1 MGDRSALQPNVQS
14 GVARGRDIT
23 MTLNITV
30 AARWMM
36 TQSSDFRLTRGSHLV
51 SNAAQKQFVLHYH
64 DWAGVVSY
72 TGVAS
77 APGHDTAVWLEQ
89 VLTHALAHRSRAMVV
104 RRLAE
109 EGSEWLSH
117 VPRPYRLHSFTMI
130 SYERGRPRV
139 DVISNFERAGG
150 EPLPEPLDHFV
161 VSHVRPRAPRL
172 IITGQPQVVTA
183 SQREALTSLLATSP
197 SPDSMRHAV
206 ALVSREAAGRT
217 AGTVGTECVVAHL
230 LPDGS
235 GEAQVFGNLNA
246 EFLPVMVSNGVNV
259 SDFTPSAMTQTEV
272 AGPMRLVGATWN
284 GNRDLTAMVGA
295 FRELSKQTNDGW
307 PPVPD

>member
-1 MGDRSALQPNVQS
+1 
-14 GVARGRDIT
+14 

-36 TQSSDFRLTRGSHLV
+36 TQSSDFRLTRGGHLV
-51 SNAAQKQFVLHYH
+51 SDAAQKQVVLHYR
-64 DWAGVVSY
+64 DWAGVVCY

-89 VLTHALAHRSRAMVV
+89 VLTHPSAHRSPAMVV
-104 RRLAE
+104 QRLAE
-109 EGSEWLSH
+109 EGSKWLSR
-117 VPRPYRLHSFTMI
+117 VPSAHRLHSFTMI

-150 EPLPEPLDHFV
+150 EPLPKPLTHFV
-161 VSHVRPRAPRL
+161 VSHARPRAPRL
-172 IITGQPQVVTA
+172 VITGQPQVVTA
-183 SQREALTSLLATSP
+183 SQREGLASLLAASP
-197 SPDSMRHAV
+197 SPDAMRHAV
-206 ALVSREAAGRT
+206 ARVSREAAGRAAGRA

-235 GEAQVFGNLNA
+235 GEAQVFGNLSV

-259 SDFTPSAMTQTEV
+259 SNFAPGAMTQAGV
-272 AGPMRLVGATWN
+272 AGPVRLVGVTWN
-284 GNRDLTAMVGA
+284 GNCHMTAMVGA
-295 FRELSKQTNDGW
+295 FRTLSKQTGDGW
-307 PPVPD
+307 PPAPD